1 VVRRQALTDEQRQVI
16 EPLLP
21 VSGAKGRPRGMSRRV
36 IHGMLFRAQTAVVWR
51 ELPER
56 YGRWKTDN
64 DRFCGDRAT
73 AP

>member
-1 VVRRQALTDEQRQVI
+1 
-16 EPLLP
+16 
-21 VSGAKGRPRGMSRRV
+21 M

-64 DRFCGDRAT
+64 DRILR
-73 AP
+73 